1 MLAAIRR
8 LEGALRISS
17 VEGWDL
23 GPYWRSPSIRYGKKL
38 VTRIIP
44 NIGITALVFFFEAES
59 AQIYAMQYGC
69 LPRRTSRDLSHLKSP
84 GTSPSKRGQ

>member
-8 LEGALRISS
+8 LESALRISS

-23 GPYWRSPSIRYGKKL
+23 GPYWGSPSIRYGKKIGRTL
-38 VTRIIP
+38 
-44 NIGITALVFFFEAES
+44 NIQQGINRTAILWRAAF

-69 LPRRTSRDLSHLKSP
+69 LPRWTSRDLLGSS
-84 GTSPSKRGQ
+84 